1 MFKPDQPIQSSKE
14 DILGRKAFAQSLGN
28 AILNYKEKD
37 SIVIG
42 LFGAWGSGKTS
53 IINMALEHINYV
65 CKDKKSESEPIIVRF
80 YPWNFSEQNQLISQF
95 FKQLSVT
102 LKRKDYSV
110 NIRKIGKKLET
121 YTKFFEPLKLIPV
134 VGQLMGIVKDIVQTI
149 GKTLKVFGE
158 HRENDLNSIRKELND
173 LLAEQFHKIIVIIDD
188 IDRLGNI
195 EIRQIFQL
203 IKSLGDFPNTIY
215 LLAFD
220 KDVVIKALQRVQE
233 GSGLEYL
240 EKIVQVPFDIPLI
253 SKQEV
258 EALLFSQL
266 TELIKDIPEEKWDQ
280 TYWSNIYHS
289 GLRYFFENIRDVTRY
304 INLSRCGFSI
314 VKGEVNAIDFFA
326 ITAIQVFIPDVY
338 YGIRDNKDIFAGI
351 FDSAYG
357 NSKAVI
363 EQAKKRCDEIF
374 SRTNKYSQ
382 KMLMDFLKRL
392 FPKLES
398 VYGNTHYGYDWLSD
412 WRKDGR
418 VCSPDNFDIFF
429 RLSVPKG
436 EISQYEIETILSL
449 ASNSYAFAEVLLR
462 LNEDGRI
469 VRFLERI
476 EDYTRKDIPEENIEN
491 IITVLMDIGDLFP
504 EGETGFF
511 GINTSTRIRRIFYQL
526 SRRLDNKENR
536 FNIFKKAVEKAT
548 KSLHTITSEVA
559 VQGQQHG
566 KYDQTKKSKPE
577 EELTVNATQLE
588 ELEKLAYDKIESWA
602 NDGRLSKHTYLLS
615 VLYDWRRWGRQEQIN
630 KFVNRMIEDDDGLID
645 FITSFLSKS
654 KVHGMSD
661 YVYRT
666 EWKINLKSIEE
677 FVNLKQIEPRI
688 RNIFSSS
695 KFKQLDDNDKRKQA
709 IKIFL
714 DTFDGKIEDRF

>member
-1 MFKPDQPIQSSKE
+1 MFKPDQPIQSHKE
-14 DILGRKAFAQSLGN
+14 DILGRKSFAQSLGN
-28 AILNYKEKD
+28 AILKYKEKD

-53 IINMALEHINYV
+53 IINMALEHIDSVYKQKTN
-65 CKDKKSESEPIIVRF
+65 ESKPIIVKF
-80 YPWNFSEQNQLISQF
+80 NPWNFSDQNQLITQF
-95 FKQLSVT
+95 FKQLSIT
-102 LKRKDYSV
+102 LKRTDYASDV
-110 NIRKIGKKLET
+110 KNIGEKIET
-121 YTKFFEPLKLIPV
+121 YARFFEPLKLIPV
-134 VGQLMGIVKDIVQTI
+134 VGQYIGILKDVTENT
-149 GKTLKVFGE
+149 GVALKSWGDLK
-158 HRENDLNSIRKELND
+158 ENDLDGIRGELND
-173 LLAEQFHKIIVIIDD
+173 SLVKQSHKIIVIIDD
-188 IDRLGNI
+188 IDRLNNT

-220 KDVVIKALQRVQE
+220 KDVVLNALKKAQE
-233 GSGLEYL
+233 GSGSEYL

-258 EALLFSQL
+258 EGLLFNQL
-266 TELIKDIPEEKWDQ
+266 DGLIQDIPEEKWDK
-280 TYWSNIYHS
+280 TYWGNIYHS
-289 GLRYFFENIRDVTRY
+289 GIRYFFENIRDVTRY
-304 INLSRCGFSI
+304 INLLRCGFAI
-314 VKGEVNAIDFFA
+314 VKGEVNAIDFLA
-326 ITAIQVFIPDVY
+326 ITALQVFIPEVY
-338 YGIRDNKDIFAGI
+338 YGIRDNKDIFTGT
-351 FDSAYG
+351 FDTTYG
-357 NSKAVI
+357 SSEAVK
-363 EQAKKRCDEIF
+363 EQAKKRCDEILN
-374 SRTNKYSQ
+374 RTNKYSQ
-382 KMLMDFLKRL
+382 EILMDFLKRL

-398 VYGNTHYGYDWLSD
+398 IYGNTNYGHGWLTD

-436 EISQYEIETILSL
+436 EISQSEIETILSL
-449 ASNSYAFAEVLLR
+449 ANNLNAFAEALLK

-469 VRFLERI
+469 VRFLERM

-491 IITVLMDIGDLFP
+491 IITVLIDIGDLFP
-504 EGETGFF
+504 EGEIGFF
-511 GINTSTRIRRIFYQL
+511 GTNTPMRILRIFYQL
-526 SRRLDNKENR
+526 SHRFDSKGKR
-536 FNIFKKAVEKAT
+536 FNIFKSAIEKTT

-588 ELEKLAYDKIESWA
+588 GLEKLACDKIEIWA
-602 NDGRLSKHTYLLS
+602 NDGRLSKHTHLLS

-630 KFVNRMIEDDDGLID
+630 KFVNRMIEEDDGLID
-645 FITSFLSKS
+645 FVTSFLSKS

-661 YVYRT
+661 YVFRT
-666 EWKINLKSIEE
+666 EWKINPKSIEE
-677 FVNLKQIEPRI
+677 FVELKLIEPRI

-714 DTFDGKIEDRF
+714 DTFDGKMEDRF